1 VSLVLSRSKASAA
14 VASCLGAATL
24 LLGSAVKAEAANRN
38 CPDFL
43 IIGSRGSG
51 NAPGQD
57 EGLGAPGKA
66 FADRFTALVGK
77 NRVKVSYNPYEAVGI
92 LPALQQVLSFL
103 TAQPGISRKVNAVR
117 NALNGV
123 GALARQP
130 RIGAYHDSVLDGESK
145 LRTTIEDE
153 QASCKNT
160 KLLLVGYSQG
170 AQVSADVYQQLSA
183 SKRQNVFGVVLF
195 GDPRYSRSSF
205 ADQARLGNNGI
216 LPVRGEFPDG
226 SRGIVLSYCHA
237 RDPICQGLGQF
248 FLHGDGAHK
257 SYQKSDAFVAA
268 EYFAKLSSG
277 QTPPAQSNWP
287 INKNGGPPALFV
299 WLGANFLS
307 PEWSSCSSNYC
318 IVGLQRTV
326 LVLKLHGI
334 EQITEVRLDVKSP
347 SQTLLALQIPA
358 AEVAQLLS
366 P

>member
-1 VSLVLSRSKASAA
+1 VQTSFSYRFLNPDIHNQRGGEPSALKKQGKRSCGELPWGGNAPAGVSGK
-14 VASCLGAATL
+14 
-24 LLGSAVKAEAANRN
+24 
-38 CPDFL
+38 
-43 IIGSRGSG
+43 SRGSG

-205 ADQARLGNNGI
+205 ADQPSTSQNYPVAKHRPLKAIGQSTKMAARPPCLSGWVQISCPPNG
-216 LPVRGEFPDG
+216 R
-226 SRGIVLSYCHA
+226 
-237 RDPICQGLGQF
+237 
-248 FLHGDGAHK
+248 
-257 SYQKSDAFVAA
+257 VAA
-268 EYFAKLSSG
+268 A
-277 QTPPAQSNWP
+277 TT
-287 INKNGGPPALFV
+287 AL
-299 WLGANFLS
+299 LG
-307 PEWSSCSSNYC
+307 C
-318 IVGLQRTV
+318 
-326 LVLKLHGI
+326 K
-334 EQITEVRLDVKSP
+334 EQCWC
-347 SQTLLALQIPA
+347 
-358 AEVAQLLS
+358 
-366 P
+366 